1 MNIQGKV
8 VLITG
13 ASEGIGAACARAFES
28 RGARLSLIAR
38 NQEKLAQVGGPETL
52 RIAGDVTDDDTRQ
65 QLVARTLERFG
76 AIDILINNAGM
87 GFYAPAWRA
96 SLDDARRMFELNLFA
111 PLAMVQLVVPHMR
124 ERQSG
129 TIVNVGS
136 VAGKINLP
144 WFTLYSMSK
153 YALGAFSDGLRG
165 ELKSSG
171 IHAMT
176 VCPGYVNTEFQAH
189 ALGRRPPGFIQNAK
203 GALAISPD
211 KCAQAIARGVERN
224 ARTVLIPR
232 VLWLLVAAARVAPGF
247 VEARLAAINRTP
259 PSP

>member
-1 MNIQGKV
+1 MKIQGKV

-13 ASEGIGAACARAFES
+13 ASEGIGAACARAFER

-38 NQEKLAQVGGPETL
+38 NQEKLAQVGGPDTL
-52 RIAGDVTDDDTRQ
+52 RIAGDVTDDATRQ
-65 QLVARTLERFG
+65 SLVTRTLEHFG
-76 AIDILINNAGM
+76 AIDVLINNAGM

-96 SLDDARRMFELNLFA
+96 PLPEARRMFELNLFA

-124 ERQSG
+124 EQQSG

-153 YALGAFSDGLRG
+153 YALGAFTDGLRG

-171 IHAMT
+171 IHAMA
-176 VCPGYVNTEFQAH
+176 VCPGYVDTNFQAH

-203 GALAISPD
+203 GTLAISAD
-211 KCAQAIARGVERN
+211 KCAEAIAHGVERN
-224 ARTVLIPR
+224 KRTVLVPR
-232 VLWLLVAAARVAPGF
+232 VLWLLIAAARLAPGF
-247 VEARLAAINRTP
+247 VEGRMAAINRT
-259 PSP
+259 

>member
-1 MNIQGKV
+1 MKIQGKV

-13 ASEGIGAACARAFES
+13 ASEGIGAACARAFER

-52 RIAGDVTDDDTRQ
+52 RIAGDVTDEATRQ
-65 QLVARTLERFG
+65 SLVDRTLERFG
-76 AIDILINNAGM
+76 AIDVLVNNAGM

-96 SLDDARRMFELNLFA
+96 PLPEARRMFELNLFA
-111 PLAMVQLVVPHMR
+111 PLAMVQLIVPHMR

-176 VCPGYVNTEFQAH
+176 VCPGYVNTNFQAH
-189 ALGRRPPGFIQNAK
+189 ALGRRPPGFIQSAK
-203 GALAISPD
+203 GTLAISPE
-211 KCAQAIARGVERN
+211 KCAEAIACGVERN
-224 ARTVLIPR
+224 ARTVLVPR
-232 VLWLLVAAARVAPGF
+232 VLWLLIAAARLAPGL
-247 VEARLAAINRTP
+247 VESCMAAINRNP
-259 PSP
+259 

>member
-1 MNIQGKV
+1 MDIKGKV

-13 ASEGIGAACARAFES
+13 ASEGIGAACARAFER

-38 NQEKLAQVGGPETL
+38 NEAKLAQVGGPDTL
-52 RIAGDVTDDDTRQ
+52 RVAGDVTDDATRQ
-65 QLVARTLERFG
+65 SLVTRTLEHFG
-76 AIDILINNAGM
+76 SIDVLINNAGM

-96 SLDDARRMFELNLFA
+96 PLPDARRMFELNLFA

-153 YALGAFSDGLRG
+153 YALGAFTDGLRG

-171 IHAMT
+171 IHAMM
-176 VCPGYVNTEFQAH
+176 VCPGYVDTNFQAH

-203 GALAISPD
+203 GALAITAD
-211 KCAQAIARGVERN
+211 KCAEAIARGVERDK
-224 ARTVLIPR
+224 RTVLVPR
-232 VLWLLVAAARVAPGF
+232 VLWLLIAAARLAPGF
-247 VEARLAAINRTP
+247 VEGRMAAINRTP
-259 PSP
+259 

>member
-1 MNIQGKV
+1 MVIQGKV

-13 ASEGIGAACARAFES
+13 ASEGIGAACARAFER

-38 NQEKLAQVGGPETL
+38 NEAKLAQVGGPDTL
-52 RIAGDVTDDDTRQ
+52 RIAGDVTDDATRQ
-65 QLVARTLERFG
+65 SLVTQTVEHFG
-76 AIDILINNAGM
+76 SIDVLINNAGM

-96 SLDDARRMFELNLFA
+96 PLPDARRMFELNLFA

-153 YALGAFSDGLRG
+153 YALGAFTDGLRG

-171 IHAMT
+171 IHAMM
-176 VCPGYVNTEFQAH
+176 VCPGYVDTNFQAH

-203 GALAISPD
+203 GALAISAD
-211 KCAQAIARGVERN
+211 KCAEAIARGVERDK
-224 ARTVLIPR
+224 RTVLVPR
-232 VLWLLVAAARVAPGF
+232 VLWLLIAAARLAPGF
-247 VEARLAAINRTP
+247 VEGRMAAINRTP
-259 PSP
+259 

>member
-1 MNIQGKV
+1 MDIKGKV

-13 ASEGIGAACARAFES
+13 ASEGIGAACARAFER
-28 RGARLSLIAR
+28 RGARLSIIAR

-52 RIAGDVTDDDTRQ
+52 RIAGDITDDATRQ
-65 QLVARTLERFG
+65 LLVTRTLERFG
-76 AIDILINNAGM
+76 AIDVLINNAGM

-96 SLDDARRMFELNLFA
+96 PMPDARRMFELNLFA

-124 ERQSG
+124 DRRSG

-153 YALGAFSDGLRG
+153 YALGAFTDGLRG

-171 IHAMT
+171 IHAMA
-176 VCPGYVNTEFQAH
+176 VCPGYVDTGFQAH
-189 ALGRRPPGFIQNAK
+189 ALGRRPPGFITGAK

-211 KCAQAIARGVERN
+211 KCAEAIARGVERN
-224 ARTVLIPR
+224 KRTVLVPR
-232 VLWLLVAAARVAPGF
+232 VLWLLIAAARLAPGF
-247 VEARLAAINRTP
+247 VEGRMAAINRT
-259 PSP
+259 S